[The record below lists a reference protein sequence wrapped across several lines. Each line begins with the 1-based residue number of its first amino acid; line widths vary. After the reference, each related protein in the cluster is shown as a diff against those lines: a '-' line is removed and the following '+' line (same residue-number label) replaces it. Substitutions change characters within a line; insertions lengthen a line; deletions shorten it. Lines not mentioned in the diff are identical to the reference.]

1 VLNTC
6 RGAKTPCGGGPL
18 CYSKFGAW
26 RLVLATLVAAIAAC
40 PAVARVTDFT
50 WFTHGHTT
58 LRLYG
63 FFAMTM
69 FAAIYHILPRVS
81 GVEISARA
89 GSKLHFWLA
98 MPGALLLALPMI
110 GAGIKQGLK
119 LADANVPFL
128 DTTKASDDGI
138 PHGHA
143 RGNLDCLGAV

>member
-1 VLNTC
+1 M
-6 RGAKTPCGGGPL
+6 
-18 CYSKFGAW
+18 
-26 RLVLATLVAAIAAC
+26 
-40 PAVARVTDFT
+40 TDFT

-69 FAAIYHILPRVS
+69 FAAIYYILPRVS
-81 GVEISARA
+81 GVAICPRRIKA
-89 GSKLHFWLA
+89 HFWLA

-128 DTTKASDDGI
+128 DTVKAAMMGFRM
-138 PHGHA
+138 GT
-143 RGNLDCLGAV
+143 LGELFIAIGSLIFFANILLSIVTYYRAIAKTAYADATALQPTEVKS